1 MRRLVLGG
9 TALAAV
15 GLLGLVVPWRAGA
28 QAVEVG
34 VTAVGW
40 WSSNPVAVAQPQ
52 GGFQVAAGPD
62 GSTQSLAAVRLSI
75 AATKVDSLPV
85 HLVESSSV
93 GTDFGILRL
102 CTTKDPWTAA
112 NPGTMD
118 TAPKPDCTVVA
129 NLTRTTDGSW
139 LGDAAALAP
148 NGGEVSLMVVPVY
161 QPPSP
166 APVGPGMIVTISGGQ
181 FTATGSNV
189 TSTTAST
196 VDSSSVYS
204 GSGSDGSTVDYFGPS
219 GGGSFGIP
227 DATITPSFGSAAPPP
242 EQVAAPSRSTTSG
255 FALTPVKS
263 DGGPPAPWV
272 RLIILLPLSAGFGV
286 GAARLRRAIAE
297 GLLPFG

>member
-9 TALAAV
+9 AALVAV
-15 GLLGLVVPWRAGA
+15 SVLGLVVPWRAGA

-40 WSSNPVAVAQPQ
+40 WSSNPVAVAQPE

-75 AATKVDSLPV
+75 AATHVDSLPV

-93 GTDFGILRL
+93 GTDFGILRM
-102 CTTKDPWTAA
+102 CTTKDAWTAA

-118 TAPKPDCTVVA
+118 SAPKPDCSVSA
-129 NLTRTTDGSW
+129 SLTRTVDGSW

-148 NGGEVSLMVVPVY
+148 DGGDVSLMVVPVF

-166 APVGPGMIVTISGGQ
+166 APIGPGLIVTISGGQ

-196 VDSSSVYS
+196 VDSSSV
-204 GSGSDGSTVDYFGPS
+204 GSGSDGSTIDYFGTS

-227 DATITPSFGSAAPPP
+227 DSTITPSFGSVAPPP
-242 EQVAAPSRSTTSG
+242 EQVAAPSRSTTNG

-263 DGGPPAPWV
+263 DGGPATPWI
-272 RLIILLPLSAGFGV
+272 RLIILLPLSAGVGV